1 MSARTQADGAPA
13 DIPVMRE
20 TLLPA
25 DAAPNRSKVTW
36 SRLRAEARDR
46 FGVHAFRDGQM
57 ELIEAVF
64 KGRDAFGVL
73 PTGAGKSLCFQLPS
87 LFLPKPVIVVSPLI
101 ALMKDQR
108 DHLEEANVEVTRVDS
123 TLGAKAASEAWDGI
137 HEGRTRVIY
146 VTPERLEKPEFVA
159 LLARQGASLFVV
171 DEAHCVSQWG
181 HDFRPAFLALRHAIR
196 ALGRPPVLALTATAT
211 PQILL
216 DVVRQL
222 DMDEPVYVNTG
233 VARANLAFDVIRTPS
248 EDAKRT
254 RLMELLRRPP
264 VEGGDGAGGVAIVY
278 VATIRVAEE
287 LCAWIRAGGVEVE
300 RYHGKLPARTREE
313 VQSRFMNGAY
323 RVIVAT
329 SAFGLGIDKPDIR
342 QVVHYNFP
350 ESLERYYQEAGRAG
364 RDGKPAR
371 ATLLYRLED
380 RRIQSSFLGGKY
392 PSREDWQKVHA
403 ALAGRKER
411 EPITREVVTAASGV
425 VERKAKVILAE
436 LEGAGIVV
444 RARRGGDTVLRRT
457 GHASPEALA
466 RVIGDYESRLD
477 DDRERIDAVM
487 RYAQSTRCRAALIAE
502 YFAVETPDP
511 CGICD
516 NCRTSAS
523 RPVPSTKH
531 PAPLAPRDLK
541 LSEGERVVHPRF
553 GEGSVVGVRDKRV
566 TVRFEAGDERTLR
579 TSYFVALDAAGD
591 AAANGPTRPA
601 R

>member
-1 MSARTQADGAPA
+1 MSARTEAGGAPA

-25 DAAPNRSKVTW
+25 DATANRRKVTW
-36 SRLRAEARDR
+36 SRLRTEARDR
-46 FGVHAFRDGQM
+46 FGVRAFRHGQM

-123 TLGAKAASEAWDGI
+123 TLGAKAATEAWDGI
-137 HEGRTRVIY
+137 HEGRSRVIY
-146 VTPERLEKPEFVA
+146 VTPERLEKPEFVE

-211 PQILL
+211 PQILV
-216 DVVRQL
+216 DVVKQL
-222 DMDEPVYVNTG
+222 DMHDPVYVNTG
-233 VARANLAFDVIRTPS
+233 VARPNLAFDVIRTPS

-254 RLMELLRRPP
+254 RLMELLRRPA
-264 VEGGDGAGGVAIVY
+264 EDGAGGVAIVY

-300 RYHGKLPARTREE
+300 RYHGKLPPRTREE
-313 VQSRFMNGAY
+313 VQSRFMDGAY

-392 PSREDWQKVHA
+392 PSREDWEKVHA
-403 ALAGRKER
+403 VVARRRER
-411 EPITREVVTAASGV
+411 EPFTREAVTAASVV

-436 LEGAGIVV
+436 LEGAGIVA
-444 RARRGGDTVLRRT
+444 RARRGSDTVLRRK
-457 GHASPEALA
+457 GQASPEALA
-466 RVIGDYESRLD
+466 RVIGAYESRLD

-502 YFAVETPDP
+502 YFAVETPDA

-523 RPVPSTKH
+523 RPVPAAKSSAPP
-531 PAPLAPRDLK
+531 PATLDRK
-541 LSEGERVVHPRF
+541 LSRGERVVHPRF
-553 GEGSVVGVRDKRV
+553 GEGSVVGVQDKRV
-566 TVRFEAGDERTLR
+566 TVRFEDGDERTLR
-579 TSYFVALDAAGD
+579 TSYFVDVDVVGD

-601 R
+601 K